1 MVLDEFRVIELASR
15 LLPRPGGARSV
26 LGFDDAVAVEHVP
39 GRFLVFNVDCF
50 DEASDLLPGMGLGDA
65 GWTALVMA
73 LSDVFAKGAE
83 PLGCLLGLSLPSSY
97 GEDEVVELLRGLG
110 EAASRYGVGFWGGDT
125 GFSDS
130 LHISMF
136 AVGTAERVVPRSGA
150 RPGDLVVTT
159 GVYGVTSAAFKYLL
173 GRGLEPC
180 RGLDSL
186 LRRAYRP
193 SPNLR
198 EWLHVTKYLSSSID
212 CSDGLALSLHLLAEE
227 SGVGIVLERVPLDP
241 VAKECLRGWGF
252 NPVSEALYSGGEEF
266 ELIGTVSPEL
276 WEDARREAAEAGL
289 ELRVIGRVVEGRGV
303 FLEAASGRVE
313 VKKRGWVHSS
323 RT

>member
-1 MVLDEFRVIELASR
+1 MALDEFRVIELAGK

-26 LGFDDAVAVEHVP
+26 LGFDDAVAVEHVHT
-39 GRFLVFNVDCF
+39 RLMVFNVDCF
-50 DEASDLLPGMGLGDA
+50 DGASDLLPGMRLRDA

-97 GEDEVVELLRGLG
+97 REAEVVELLKGLG
-110 EAASRYGVGFWGGDT
+110 EAASHYGVGFWGGDT

-130 LHISMF
+130 LHISVF
-136 AVGTAERVVPRSGA
+136 AAGAAERVVPRSGA

-186 LRRAYRP
+186 LHRTYRP
-193 SPNLR
+193 SPDLR
-198 EWLHVTKYLSSSID
+198 AWLRVTKYLSSSID
-212 CSDGLALSLHLLAEE
+212 CSDGLAMSLHLLAEE
-227 SGVGIVLERVPLDP
+227 SGVGIILERVPLDP
-241 VAKECLRGWGF
+241 VAEECLRGWGF
-252 NPVSEALYSGGEEF
+252 DPVSEALYSGGEEF
-266 ELIGTVSPEL
+266 ELIGTISPEL
-276 WEDARREAAEAGL
+276 WKAARREAAEVGL
-289 ELRVIGRVVEGRGV
+289 DLRVIGRVVEEGGV
-303 FLEAASGRVE
+303 FLEATGGRVE

-323 RT
+323 RA